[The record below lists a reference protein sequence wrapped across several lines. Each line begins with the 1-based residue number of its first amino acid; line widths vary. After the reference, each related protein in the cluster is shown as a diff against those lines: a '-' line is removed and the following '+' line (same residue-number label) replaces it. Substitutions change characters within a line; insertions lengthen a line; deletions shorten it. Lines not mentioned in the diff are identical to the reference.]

1 METAFFQFETVAEL
15 GSIRKASEKLH
26 ISPSSVSRQIQKLE
40 YAYGVELLVRQ
51 SQGVRLTP
59 AGELILRYVKGRNKE
74 LQRLRA
80 EIDALKNLESGHV
93 IIYTV
98 EGMIGGLLPRAL
110 ASFGAAHPNIT
121 YQVMV
126 AGTDGVMR
134 AVAEDRCDIGISFQP
149 FPRAEIDTL
158 VSLRQPVMAVMS
170 RHHPLARKQELSLAE
185 VRRQPVGLPDQ
196 SFGIRQLVDHVVKTE
211 QLALNVRLETNSIDM
226 MRQFAL
232 QDMGIV
238 FLPAFSFERELES
251 GELIGVPI
259 MSTVLSL
266 STTQVCKR
274 AEIELSPAAQRLV
287 EYIRTV
293 ADEFVNVA

>member
-40 YAYGVELLVRQ
+40 YAYGTELLVRQ

-59 AGELILRYVKGRNKE
+59 AGELVLRFVKGRNKE

-110 ASFGAAHPNIT
+110 ARFGRDHPNIT
-121 YQVMV
+121 YQVLV

-134 AVAEDRCDIGISFQP
+134 AVAEERCDIGISFQP
-149 FPRAEIDTL
+149 FPRDEIDTL

-170 RHHPLARKQELSLAE
+170 RHHPLAGRRELDLTE
-185 VRRQPVGLPDQ
+185 IRNQPVGLPDQ
-196 SFGIRQLVDHVVKTE
+196 SFGIRQLVDHVVRSE
-211 QLALNVRLETNSIDM
+211 QLALKIRLETNSIDM

-259 MSTVLSL
+259 TSSTLSQ

-274 AEIELSPAAQRLV
+274 AEIELSPAAGRLV
-287 EYIRTV
+287 EYIRKV
-293 ADEFVNVA
+293 ADEFVGVA

>member
-15 GSIRKASEKLH
+15 GSIRKASEQLH

-40 YAYGVELLVRQ
+40 YTYGVELLVRQ

-93 IIYTV
+93 IVYTV

-110 ASFGAAHPNIT
+110 ARFGRHHPNIT

-149 FPRAEIDTL
+149 FPRADIDTL
-158 VSLRQPVMAVMS
+158 LSLRQPVMAVMS
-170 RHHPLARKQELSLAE
+170 RHHPLAGKQELTLGEA
-185 VRRQPVGLPDQ
+185 RDQPVGLPDR
-196 SFGIRQLVDHVVKTE
+196 SFGIRQLVDHVVKSE
-211 QLALNVRLETNSIDM
+211 QLALNIRLETNSIDM

-238 FLPAFSFERELES
+238 FLPAFSFERELAS
-251 GELIGVPI
+251 GELIGVPVK
-259 MSTVLSL
+259 STVLTL
-266 STTQVCKR
+266 STTEVCKR
-274 AEIELSPAAQRLV
+274 AEVELSPAARRLV
-287 EYIRTV
+287 DYIRQV
-293 ADEFVNVA
+293 ADEFVGVA